1 MKNIVHLLDLT
12 EIQNNMHACMEN
24 TYFFFYYCFNPNR
37 HSYSPGIKLSLM
49 KTLLIRKLLIGAGG
63 IGSQGICTG
72 ELLVTDRKQDK
83 VY

>member
-1 MKNIVHLLDLT
+1 
-12 EIQNNMHACMEN
+12 MHACMEN
-24 TYFFFYYCFNPNR
+24 IYFFFIALTLNR

-72 ELLVTDRKQDK
+72 ELLVRDRKQDK